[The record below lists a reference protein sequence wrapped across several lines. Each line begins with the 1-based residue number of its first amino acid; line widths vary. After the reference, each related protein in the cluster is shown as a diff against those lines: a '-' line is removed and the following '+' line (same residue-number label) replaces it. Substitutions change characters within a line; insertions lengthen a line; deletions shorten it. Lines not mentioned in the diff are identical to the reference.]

1 MQTLYFPQPGR
12 VFGTQDLDDCLREWA
27 KSFIA
32 PPSLIPRL
40 NILSN
45 SQVTFM
51 YLCDTNKIKIIDFIF
66 LG

>member
-1 MQTLYFPQPGR
+1 MQTLYFPLPNR
-12 VFGTQDLDDCLREWA
+12 VFGTQDFDDCLREWA

-45 SQVTFM
+45 FQVKLQIFF
-51 YLCDTNKIKIIDFIF
+51 LHNFI
-66 LG
+66 